1 MLRVVVHR
9 QLRLPPT
16 RRTQL
21 LRAPSAPENDAHH
34 VVLDVRTKQE
44 EVAGKH
50 NVCVLIIWLCSLLRV
65 LLTNKFWQEF
75 SRQIFP
81 PMAILP
87 AVVCVLVGIA
97 HAASATMSG
106 HPQLRLQAVAPK
118 PNSALAAQCSVFALL
133 PGNTVAPLRGGGDDG
148 EAQVQQGYDEIPVH
162 VLTDMGR
169 EAIGEKKYG
178 EAADYF
184 SAALGRNVDKYGELA
199 TECAEL
205 YYLYGS
211 ALALEAE
218 ETDDNLFGP
227 SVPARL
233 PVEQVLIT

>member
-1 MLRVVVHR
+1 
-9 QLRLPPT
+9 
-16 RRTQL
+16 
-21 LRAPSAPENDAHH
+21 
-34 VVLDVRTKQE
+34 
-44 EVAGKH
+44 
-50 NVCVLIIWLCSLLRV
+50 
-65 LLTNKFWQEF
+65 
-75 SRQIFP
+75 
-81 PMAILP
+81 MAILQ
-87 AVVCVLVGIA
+87 AVVCLLVGIA
-97 HAASATMSG
+97 HAAPATIHG
-106 HPQLRLQAVAPK
+106 HPQLRQ
-118 PNSALAAQCSVFALL
+118 ALAPRQCSIFPLL
-133 PGNTVAPLRGGGDDG
+133 LGDNMVSRLRGGGDDG
-148 EAQVQQGYDEIPVH
+148 VAQVQQEYDEIPVH
-162 VLTDMGR
+162 VLTDLGR

-233 PVEQVLIT
+233 PVEQVLITEPLLIAISNCACTMTALRLLSSHALNSPLIPLHMRRAERCQRFVGGRRG

>member
-1 MLRVVVHR
+1 ML
-9 QLRLPPT
+9 
-16 RRTQL
+16 
-21 LRAPSAPENDAHH
+21 
-34 VVLDVRTKQE
+34 
-44 EVAGKH
+44 
-50 NVCVLIIWLCSLLRV
+50 
-65 LLTNKFWQEF
+65 
-75 SRQIFP
+75 
-81 PMAILP
+81 LP
-87 AVVCVLVGIA
+87 AVCLLAGIA

-233 PVEQVLIT
+233 PVEQVLITEPLLIAISNCACTMTALSLLSSHALNSPLIPLHMRRAERCQRFVGGRGG